1 MLELKDELVCLD
13 DPKQVKL
20 KGQFERDEGTFLRIE
35 FKRCN
40 STNDEGITCKTD
52 EEISE
57 WI

>member
-35 FKRCN
+35 FRRCN